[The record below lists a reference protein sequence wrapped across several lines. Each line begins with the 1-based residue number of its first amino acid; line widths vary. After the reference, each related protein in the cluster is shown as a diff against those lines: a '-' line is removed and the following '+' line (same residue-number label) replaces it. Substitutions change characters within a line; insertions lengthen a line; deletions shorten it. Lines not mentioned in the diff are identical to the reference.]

1 MLKNKKRFI
10 YYAVVGLIIGTLL
23 GFIFPEPKS
32 GELNPFFHYLV
43 TVTITM
49 LVWEGNLKID
59 MYMDKNFPWLK
70 SPAKRILL
78 HLPVSLI
85 YSSFTIYIMLFF
97 YDTYVCTMPQSIR
110 SILTTTSII
119 MGLLVTIIILSIE
132 IGTQFF
138 YRWKASLVEMEQ
150 YKTETM
156 RAHLQN
162 LKEQVNPHFLF
173 NNLSVLSS
181 LVYKDQ
187 DKAADFINQLSKV
200 YRYLLDTRSSELITL
215 DDELNFIKSYTYLL
229 KIRFDRNI
237 NFQFI
242 IAETSKQLMLPPL
255 ALQLVIENA
264 IKHNEVS
271 SELPLNVIIVSNE
284 DSIEVKNNL
293 QLRSNVEETTKTGL
307 NNIRQRYKFY
317 TNRSVEIIHDE
328 KNFTVKMPLLQKI

>member
-10 YYAVVGLIIGTLL
+10 YYVVVGLIIGTLL

-32 GELNPFFHYLV
+32 EQLNPFFHYLV

-59 MYMDKNFPWLK
+59 LFMDKNYPWLI

-78 HLPVSLI
+78 HLPLSLI
-85 YSSFTIYIMLFF
+85 YSSITIYVMLFF

-132 IGTQFF
+132 VGTQFF
-138 YRWKASLVEMEQ
+138 YRWKSSLLEMEQ

-200 YRYLLDTRSSELITL
+200 YRYLLDTRNSELITL
-215 DDELNFIKSYTYLL
+215 DEELNFIKSYTYLL
-229 KIRFDRNI
+229 KIRFDKNI
-237 NFQFI
+237 NFDFVVSDS
-242 IAETSKQLMLPPL
+242 SKKLMLPPL

-271 SELPLNVIIVSNE
+271 SELPLKVTLE
-284 DSIEVKNNL
+284 ADEEYIEVTNNL

-317 TNRSVEIIHDE
+317 TDRIVEIKEDKE
-328 KNFTVKMPLLQKI
+328 SFKVKLPLLKQI